1 MSLIYHAFPDEAA
14 AARFL
19 EATGRDGRVHTDA
32 ELAAATALFPFELT
46 APVVLVDR
54 AMLVDELM
62 RLEEEEVARDAL
74 DLDTALQTA
83 REEELEELAVE
94 HGGRFAGT

>member
-1 MSLIYHAFPDEAA
+1 VSLIYHAFPDEAA
-14 AARFL
+14 ATRFL

-32 ELAAATALFPFELT
+32 DLAAATALFPFELT
-46 APVVLVDR
+46 APVVLLDR
-54 AMLVDELM
+54 TMLFDELV
-62 RLEEEEVARDAL
+62 RLEEEGDARDAIDHDDGL
-74 DLDTALQTA
+74 RIA